1 MALFLLRR
9 LGAMLATMFAI
20 SLIAFAIIELPP
32 GDFVTS
38 YVAALQAQGVTI
50 GEEELAALRASY
62 GLDGSVLARYAAWI
76 WGILSRG
83 DFGTSF
89 EWRQPVAE
97 LLWDRVSMS
106 ALVELTA
113 LVLMWCVA
121 LPIGVYSAVRR
132 YTVGDYAATLFGFLG
147 LAVPN
152 FLLALGLMYLTF
164 RLTGSAVSGLN
175 DAAFADQ
182 PWSWA
187 RFVDFLG
194 HVWAPV
200 LVLATAGMAH
210 LIRVLRANLLDE
222 LNKPYVV
229 AARARGL
236 TESRLVWKYPVRIA
250 LNPLVS
256 SIGLLLP
263 ALISSSV
270 VVSIVMNLPTSG
282 PLLLRALLAQD
293 TYLAGAFVLLM
304 GAMAIIGTVISDL
317 LLAVVDPRVRHR

>member
-1 MALFLLRR
+1 MLVFLLRR
-9 LGAMLATMFAI
+9 IGAMAATLFAI

-38 YVAALQAQGVTI
+38 YVAAMQAQGVTMT
-50 GEEELAALRASY
+50 EEELAGLRAAY
-62 GLDGSVLARYAAWI
+62 GFDRSALERYAFWI
-76 WGILSRG
+76 WGILSAG

-89 EWRQPVAE
+89 EWRQPVSE
-97 LLWDRVSMS
+97 LLWGRVGMS
-106 ALVELTA
+106 ALVEFTS
-113 LVLMWCVA
+113 LVVMWCVA

-152 FLLALGLMYLTF
+152 FLLALGLMYLSF
-164 RLTGSAVSGLN
+164 RLGGSAVSGLN
-175 DAAFADQ
+175 SDAFADR
-182 PWSWA
+182 PWDWA
-187 RFVDFLG
+187 RIADFLG

-200 LVLATAGMAH
+200 LVLSTAGMAH

-236 TESRLVWKYPVRIA
+236 PEGRLVWKYPVRIA

-270 VVSIVMNLPTSG
+270 VVGVVMSLPTSG

-293 TYLAGAFVLLM
+293 TYLAGAFILLM
-304 GAMAIIGTVISDL
+304 GTLAIIGTVISDL
-317 LLAVVDPRVRHR
+317 LLALVDPRIRHR